1 MALESG
7 DIITTMNH
15 EQLLARG
22 LAALDFDISS
32 GIVER
37 LSRYIDELERWN
49 PHYGLVHAEGEE
61 LVIKHVLDSLA
72 PWHVLAEVL
81 SDIENSA
88 VQGEKVRIVD
98 IGTGAGFPGI
108 PLSMIFP
115 EYSFILMERLEKR
128 VRFLE
133 SVAALL
139 GLDNVEVRQSTV
151 ENEHEPM
158 QCVVFRALKPFS
170 EKKLFRSIWKK
181 IIPGGALC
189 AYKGRVM
196 HARLELAEL
205 SDDPVL
211 SSLASNARIMP
222 VWVPFLDEERCVVVA
237 KKVP

>member
-37 LSRYIDELERWN
+37 LSRYLDELERWN

-108 PLSMIFP
+108 PLSMVFSDH
-115 EYSFILMERLEKR
+115 SFVLMERLEKECAFWKVSQHCWGSIMSR
-128 VRFLE
+128 SVKVR
-133 SVAALL
+133 
-139 GLDNVEVRQSTV
+139 
-151 ENEHEPM
+151 
-158 QCVVFRALKPFS
+158 
-170 EKKLFRSIWKK
+170 WKMSMS
-181 IIPGGALC
+181 LC
-189 AYKGRVM
+189 
-196 HARLELAEL
+196 
-205 SDDPVL
+205 S
-211 SSLASNARIMP
+211 ASCF
-222 VWVPFLDEERCVVVA
+222 VH
-237 KKVP
+237 